1 MQIVVISPDGE
12 DPRETRVLGALIK
25 AGLSR
30 YHVRKPAWTREVLA
44 AWIFSLPRPWRRN
57 LVLHQHHE
65 LAVPLG
71 LGGTHER
78 DSGPVQGGLSRSCHE
93 IAALESCLPLYNS
106 ILFGPVF
113 ASISKPGYG
122 PSRKFPWVELTGVLR
137 RRSRSDARVLAVGG
151 VTAEALPKC
160 LELGFDGAAVLGAV
174 WSEPDPA
181 GAYARIRDEAARLE
195 GERHA
200 A

>member
-1 MQIVVISPDGE
+1 MEIVVISQDGE
-12 DPRETRVLGALIK
+12 VPLETQVLGALFK

-30 YHVRKPAWTREVLA
+30 YHVRKPSWSREFLA
-44 AWIFSLPRPWRRN
+44 AWIFSLPRPWRKR

-78 DSGPVQGGLSRSCHE
+78 DSGPLQGGLSRSCHE
-93 IAALESCLPLYNS
+93 ITALESCLPLYQS
-106 ILFGPVF
+106 LFFGPVF
-113 ASISKPGYG
+113 PSISKPGYG
-122 PSRKFPWVELTGVLR
+122 PSRKFPWIELTGVLR
-137 RRSRSDARVLAVGG
+137 RRRRSDARVLAVGG
-151 VTAEALPKC
+151 ITAEHLPRC

-174 WSEPDPA
+174 WEDRDPV
-181 GAYARIRDEAARLE
+181 GAYERIRDEAVRLQ

>member
-12 DPRETRVLGALIK
+12 DAREIPVLGALLK
-25 AGLSR
+25 AGLAR
-30 YHVRKPAWTREVLA
+30 YHVRKPTWTRQVLA
-44 AWIFSLPRPWRRN
+44 AWLFSLPRTWRRK
-57 LVLHQHHE
+57 LVLHYHHE

-71 LGGTHER
+71 LAGTHER
-78 DSGPVQGGLSRSCHE
+78 DFGQMEGGLSRSCHE
-93 IAALESCLPLYNS
+93 IPALESCLPLYDS

-122 PSRKFPWVELTGVLR
+122 PARKFPWIELAGVLR
-137 RRSRSDARVLAVGG
+137 RRSKSDARVLAVGG
-151 VTAEALPKC
+151 VTAERLPKC

-174 WSEPDPA
+174 WADPDPVA
-181 GAYARIRDEAARLE
+181 AYVRIRDEAARLE